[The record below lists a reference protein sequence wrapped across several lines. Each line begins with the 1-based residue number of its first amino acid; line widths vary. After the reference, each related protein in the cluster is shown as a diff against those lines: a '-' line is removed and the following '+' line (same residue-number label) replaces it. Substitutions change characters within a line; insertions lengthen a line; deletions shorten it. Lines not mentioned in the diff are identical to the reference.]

1 MIIRKLGID
10 LGTANTLVFVPKKG
24 VVINEPSVVAISVD
38 DNNVVAIGAEA
49 REMLGRT
56 PEIIRTYKPLKDGVI
71 ADYRVTKAMLRY
83 FINKAMGNW
92 HIFQPDVMIS
102 VPVGITSTEKRAVI
116 DAARE
121 AGAREAY
128 VVKEP
133 ILAALGANIPINSA
147 AGNMIVNIGG
157 GTTEVAVIA
166 LGGIV
171 ASASVR
177 VAGNKIDE
185 AIVEYIR
192 KKYNMAVGERTAE
205 EVKMKIG
212 TALPIR
218 EKSEMDIRGLDLTE
232 GLPRTLT
239 LSANEIAEAINGP
252 MKEIIQAVK
261 NVLSETPP
269 ELAADVMDRGMIVSG
284 GGALL
289 RNVDELLHKA
299 TGVNAYIAEEPL
311 FCVAKG
317 TGVVLDNLE
326 VYKKSIITHS
336 GR

>member
-212 TALPIR
+212 TALPMR

-269 ELAADVMDRGMIVSG
+269 ELAADVMDRGMIISG

>member
-38 DNNVVAIGAEA
+38 DNKVVAIGAEA

-177 VAGNKIDE
+177 VAGNKTDE

-192 KKYNMAVGERTAE
+192 KKYNMAIGERTAE
-205 EVKMKIG
+205 EVKMRIG
-212 TALPIR
+212 TALPMR
-218 EKSEMDIRGLDLTE
+218 EKSEMEIRGLDLTE
-232 GLPRTLT
+232 GLPRNLTLT
-239 LSANEIAEAINGP
+239 ANEIAEAINGP

-269 ELAADVMDRGMIVSG
+269 ELAADVMDRGMIISG

-289 RNVDELLHKA
+289 RNIDELLHKA

-326 VYKKSIITHS
+326 IYKKSIITHS

>member
-1 MIIRKLGID
+1 